1 MTQLALLSLAKFTV
15 MFLLIALAARQIGAF
30 FSRYGLPYITGYL
43 LAGALAG
50 PFILGMMPAEATDA
64 LRYVDDV
71 SLAVI
76 AFIAGSE
83 LYLKELQ
90 DRLRGILLNAAGI
103 VVAALTLIGIA
114 LFFLQSS
121 IPFTAGL
128 PVTSKI
134 AVAILGATILLALS
148 PASTIAVIQ
157 EVRAKGPYS
166 KTVLSI
172 TVVMDVVII
181 ILFAISV
188 AGGRH
193 TR

>member
-1 MTQLALLSLAKFTV
+1 MPQLALLPLAKFTV
-15 MFLLIALAARQIGAF
+15 MFFLIALAAKQIGAF

-50 PFILGMMPAEATDA
+50 PFILGMMPSEATDT

-103 VVAALTLIGIA
+103 VVAALTLISVQVWRSGTDPLSASIA
-114 LFFLQSS
+114 AVVIAAIVIAQMLWQRPPPLLA
-121 IPFTAGL
+121 AGL
-128 PVTSKI
+128 IV
-134 AVAILGATILLALS
+134 GAT
-148 PASTIAVIQ
+148 
-157 EVRAKGPYS
+157 
-166 KTVLSI
+166 
-172 TVVMDVVII
+172 VM
-181 ILFAISV
+181 
-188 AGGRH
+188 
-193 TR
+193 